1 MNPLVVVEQLLLL
14 MLVMLIGYS
23 VARMK
28 LLDDQ
33 AEMNFATLIN
43 YVTVPALICRFYFH
57 HYICPYNSTFKPVIR
72 LELC

>member
-28 LLDDQ
+28 LLDDH

-43 YVTVPALICRFYFH
+43 YVTVPAFIFVVF
-57 HYICPYNSTFKPVIR
+57 ISTIISVLTIPLLSLLFG
-72 LELC
+72 